1 LQKNSDLNYIKR
13 QVCKGLIIQEEQD
26 TEYMTLSTR
35 NSRGFTL
42 AELLITVAIIGVLVA
57 ISIPVFA
64 SQMEKSREATDL
76 SNVRAAYAEVMAEAI
91 TGNMEYQ
98 KKVVPL
104 KQKQDDW
111 QSADSVTIGGIT
123 HAKGEEDTDHWR
135 GTPGAGGTCTV
146 SFDPKK
152 GILFDWTGGSGDGNE
167 SGPAIDFKE
176 NIHEI
181 VEATD
186 LLTQHQTPMFEMDS
200 KSPNSV
206 MVPKVKEKL
215 GTNSLLKY
223 GTWAYLGDTR
233 EKYKSTYLF
242 WTSVNTDEVGPGKK
256 IPVIVSK
263 EGGGFYISETTTAD
277 RTQGKQTYTAIA
289 DHIPNYTGFR
299 QYTEG
304 TRYETLEDA
313 YKAYAKLLTTEE
325 KYSKYKDTLPK

>member
-1 LQKNSDLNYIKR
+1 
-13 QVCKGLIIQEEQD
+13 
-26 TEYMTLSTR
+26 MTLSTR

-64 SQMEKSREATDL
+64 SQTEKSREATDL

-91 TGNMEYQ
+91 TENMEYQ
-98 KKVVPL
+98 EKTVPL

-123 HAKGEEDTDHWR
+123 HAKGEEDTDHWK
-135 GTPGAGGTCTV
+135 GTPRAGGTCTV
-146 SFDPKK
+146 SFDPKR
-152 GILFDWTGGSGDGNE
+152 GIRFDWKGGSGDGNE
-167 SGPAIDFKE
+167 SGPAIDFNE

-181 VEATD
+181 VEKTG
-186 LLTQHQTPMFEMDS
+186 LLTQYKTPMFEMDS

-206 MVPKVKEKL
+206 MVPQVKEKL
-215 GTNSLLKY
+215 GANSLLKY

-233 EKYKSTYLF
+233 DNFKSTYLF
-242 WTSVNTDEVGPGKK
+242 WTSVNTDEVGAGKK

-263 EGGGFYISETTTAD
+263 EGGGFYISETTTAE

-289 DHIPNYTGFR
+289 DHILNANGFR
-299 QYTEG
+299 PYTTG

>member
-1 LQKNSDLNYIKR
+1 
-13 QVCKGLIIQEEQD
+13 
-26 TEYMTLSTR
+26 MTLSTQ

-91 TGNMEYQ
+91 TENMEYQ
-98 KKVVPL
+98 KKTVPL
-104 KQKQDDW
+104 KQKKDDW

-135 GTPGAGGTCTV
+135 GIPGAGGTCTV
-146 SFDPKK
+146 SFDSKK

-167 SGPAIDFKE
+167 SGPAIDFTE

-181 VEATD
+181 VENTGF
-186 LLTQHQTPMFEMDS
+186 LTKYETFTFEMDS
-200 KSPNSV
+200 KSPNSD

-215 GTNSLLKY
+215 RENSLLQY
-223 GTWAYLGDTR
+223 GTWAYLGDTKG
-233 EKYKSTYLF
+233 KYKSAYLF
-242 WTSVNTDEVGPGKK
+242 WTSVDTNDVGAGEK

-263 EGGGFYISETTTAD
+263 KGGGFYISETTTAK
-277 RTQGKQTYTAIA
+277 RTQRGQTYIAIA
-289 DHIPNYTGFR
+289 DHIPNGSGFR
-299 QYTEG
+299 PYTTGTQYD
-304 TRYETLEDA
+304 TLEDA
-313 YKAYAKLLTTEE
+313 YKAYAKLLKE
-325 KYSKYKDTLPK
+325 KYPNYKDTLPK

>member
-1 LQKNSDLNYIKR
+1 
-13 QVCKGLIIQEEQD
+13 
-26 TEYMTLSTR
+26 MTLSTQ

-64 SQMEKSREATDL
+64 SQTEKSREATDL

-91 TGNMEYQ
+91 TENMEYQ
-98 KKVVPL
+98 KKTVPL

-135 GTPGAGGTCTV
+135 GTPRAGGTCTV

-152 GILFDWTGGSGDGNE
+152 GILFDWTGGSGDGND
-167 SGPAIDFKE
+167 SGPAIDFNE
-176 NIHEI
+176 NIHGI
-181 VEATD
+181 VEKTG
-186 LLTQHQTPMFEMDS
+186 LLTQYKTPMFEMDS

-206 MVPKVKEKL
+206 MVPQVKEKL
-215 GTNSLLKY
+215 GANSLLKY

-233 EKYKSTYLF
+233 DNFKSTYLF
-242 WTSVNTDEVGPGKK
+242 WTSVDTNAVGAGTK

-263 EGGGFYISETTTAD
+263 EGGGFYISETTTAE
-277 RTQGKQTYTAIA
+277 RTQGEQTYTAIA
-289 DHIPNYTGFR
+289 DHILNYNGFR
-299 QYTEG
+299 PYTTG

-325 KYSKYKDTLPK
+325 KYSNYKDTLPK

>member
-1 LQKNSDLNYIKR
+1 
-13 QVCKGLIIQEEQD
+13 
-26 TEYMTLSTR
+26 MTLSTQ

-42 AELLITVAIIGVLVA
+42 AELLITVAIIGVLAA

-91 TGNMEYQ
+91 TENMEYQ
-98 KKVVPL
+98 KKTVPL

-123 HAKGEEDTDHWR
+123 HAKGEGNTDHWK
-135 GTPGAGGTCTV
+135 GIPGAGGKCTV
-146 SFDPKK
+146 SFDSKK

-176 NIHEI
+176 DIHEI
-181 VEATD
+181 VEKTG
-186 LLTQHQTPMFEMDS
+186 LLTKHETFTFEMDS
-200 KSPNSV
+200 KSPNSD
-206 MVPKVKEKL
+206 MVPQVTEKL
-215 GTNSLLKY
+215 EANSLLKY
-223 GTWAYLGDTR
+223 GTWAYLGDTKG
-233 EKYKSTYLF
+233 KYKSSYLF
-242 WTSVNTDEVGPGKK
+242 WTSVDTNDVGAGMK

-263 EGGGFYISETTTAD
+263 KGGGFYISETTTAK
-277 RTQGKQTYTAIA
+277 RTQRGQTYIAIA
-289 DHIPNYTGFR
+289 DHIPNGSGFR
-299 QYTEG
+299 PYTTGTQYD
-304 TRYETLEDA
+304 TLEDA

>member
-1 LQKNSDLNYIKR
+1 
-13 QVCKGLIIQEEQD
+13 
-26 TEYMTLSTR
+26 MTLSTR

-64 SQMEKSREATDL
+64 SQTEKSREATDL

-91 TGNMEYQ
+91 TENMEYQ
-98 KKVVPL
+98 EKTVPL

-123 HAKGEEDTDHWR
+123 HAKGEEDTDHWK
-135 GTPGAGGTCTV
+135 GIPGAGGTCTV
-146 SFDPKK
+146 SFDPKR
-152 GILFDWTGGSGDGNE
+152 GIRFDWTGGSGDGNG

-176 NIHEI
+176 NIHGI
-181 VEATD
+181 VEETG
-186 LLTQHQTPMFEMDS
+186 LLTQHPTSMFEMDS

-206 MVPKVKEKL
+206 MVPQVKEKL
-215 GTNSLLKY
+215 GANSLLKY

-233 EKYKSTYLF
+233 DNIKPTYLF
-242 WTSVNTDEVGPGKK
+242 WTSVDTNAVGVGKK

-263 EGGGFYISETTTAD
+263 KGGGFYISETTTAE
-277 RTQGKQTYTAIA
+277 RTQGKQTYIAIA
-289 DHIPNYTGFR
+289 EHIPNDNGFR
-299 QYTEG
+299 QYTTG

-325 KYSKYKDTLPK
+325 KCSNYKDTLPK

>member
-1 LQKNSDLNYIKR
+1 M
-13 QVCKGLIIQEEQD
+13 CKGLIIQEEQD

-91 TGNMEYQ
+91 TENMEYQ
-98 KKVVPL
+98 EKKVSL

-123 HAKGEEDTDHWR
+123 HAKGEGDTDHWK
-135 GTPGAGGTCTV
+135 GIPGAGGKCTV
-146 SFDPKK
+146 SFDSKK

-167 SGPAIDFKE
+167 SGPAIDFDE

-181 VEATD
+181 VKKTG
-186 LLTQHQTPMFEMDS
+186 LLTKKEYKSPMFEMDS
-200 KSPNSV
+200 RCPNSV

-215 GTNSLLKY
+215 EANSLLKY

-233 EKYKSTYLF
+233 DDSKSTYLF
-242 WTSVNTDEVGPGKK
+242 WTSVNTDEVGSGKQ

-263 EGGGFYISETTTAD
+263 KGGGFYISETTTAK
-277 RTQGKQTYTAIA
+277 RTTQEKQTYTAIA
-289 DHIPNYTGFR
+289 DHIPNANGFR
-299 QYTEG
+299 PYTTG
-304 TRYETLEDA
+304 TQYETLEDA

>member
-1 LQKNSDLNYIKR
+1 
-13 QVCKGLIIQEEQD
+13 
-26 TEYMTLSTR
+26 MTLSTQ

-64 SQMEKSREATDL
+64 SQTEKSREATDL

-91 TGNMEYQ
+91 TENMEYQ
-98 KKVVPL
+98 KKTVPL

-135 GTPGAGGTCTV
+135 GTPRAGGTCTV

-167 SGPAIDFKE
+167 SGPTIDFNE
-176 NIHEI
+176 DIHKI
-181 VEATD
+181 VEETK
-186 LLTQHQTPMFEMDS
+186 LLTQPQYKTSMFEMDS
-200 KSPNSV
+200 RCPNSV
-206 MVPKVKEKL
+206 MVPQVKEKL
-215 GTNSLLKY
+215 GENSLLKY

-233 EKYKSTYLF
+233 DNIKSTYLF
-242 WTSVNTDEVGPGKK
+242 WTSVNTDEVGPEKK

-263 EGGGFYISETTTAD
+263 KGGGFYISETTTAE
-277 RTQGKQTYTAIA
+277 RKQGKQTYIAIA
-289 DHIPNYTGFR
+289 DHIPNYNGFR

-304 TRYETLEDA
+304 TQYETLEDA
-313 YKAYAKLLTTEE
+313 YKAYANLLTTKEE
-325 KYSKYKDTLPK
+325 YSDYKGTLPK

>member
-1 LQKNSDLNYIKR
+1 
-13 QVCKGLIIQEEQD
+13 
-26 TEYMTLSTR
+26 MTLSTR

-64 SQMEKSREATDL
+64 SQTEKSREATDL

-91 TGNMEYQ
+91 TENMEYQ
-98 KKVVPL
+98 EKKVPL

-123 HAKGEEDTDHWR
+123 HTKGEGDTDHWR
-135 GTPGAGGTCTV
+135 GTPGAGRTCTV

-152 GILFDWTGGSGDGNE
+152 GILFDWTGGSGDG
-167 SGPAIDFKE
+167 SGPAIDFSE
-176 NIHEI
+176 NIHGI
-181 VEATD
+181 VEETG
-186 LLTQHQTPMFEMDS
+186 LLTQKQNKTSMFEMDS
-200 KSPNSV
+200 KCPNSV
-206 MVPKVKEKL
+206 MVPQVKEKL
-215 GTNSLLKY
+215 GAKSLLKY

-233 EKYKSTYLF
+233 DNIKSTYLF
-242 WTSVNTDEVGPGKK
+242 WTSVDTNAVGAGEK

-263 EGGGFYISETTTAD
+263 KGGGFYISETTTAE

-289 DHIPNYTGFR
+289 DHIPNYNGFR
-299 QYTEG
+299 QYTTG

-325 KYSKYKDTLPK
+325 KYSNYKDTLPK

>member
-1 LQKNSDLNYIKR
+1 
-13 QVCKGLIIQEEQD
+13 
-26 TEYMTLSTR
+26 MTLSTQ

-91 TGNMEYQ
+91 TENMEYQ
-98 KKVVPL
+98 KKTVPL

-123 HAKGEEDTDHWR
+123 HAKGEGDTDHWK
-135 GTPGAGGTCTV
+135 GIPGAGGKCTV
-146 SFDPKK
+146 SFDSKK
-152 GILFDWTGGSGDGNE
+152 GILFDWTGGSGDGSE

-181 VEATD
+181 VKATG
-186 LLTQHQTPMFEMDS
+186 LLTKKEYKTPMFEMDS
-200 KSPNSV
+200 RCPNSV
-206 MVPKVKEKL
+206 MVPQVKEKL
-215 GTNSLLKY
+215 GENSLLKY

-233 EKYKSTYLF
+233 DDAKSTYLF
-242 WTSVNTDEVGPGKK
+242 WTSVNTDEVGPGTK

-263 EGGGFYISETTTAD
+263 KGGGFYISETTTAK

-289 DHIPNYTGFR
+289 DHIPNYNGFR

-325 KYSKYKDTLPK
+325 KYSNYKDTLPK

>member
-1 LQKNSDLNYIKR
+1 
-13 QVCKGLIIQEEQD
+13 
-26 TEYMTLSTR
+26 MTLSTR

-64 SQMEKSREATDL
+64 SQTEKSREATDL

-91 TGNMEYQ
+91 TENMEYQ
-98 KKVVPL
+98 EKTVPL

-123 HAKGEEDTDHWR
+123 HAKGEGDTDHWK
-135 GTPGAGGTCTV
+135 GIPGAGGTCTV
-146 SFDPKK
+146 SFDPKR
-152 GILFDWTGGSGDGNE
+152 GIRFDWTGGSGDGNG

-176 NIHEI
+176 NIHGI
-181 VEATD
+181 VEETG
-186 LLTQHQTPMFEMDS
+186 LLTQHPTPMFEMDS

-206 MVPKVKEKL
+206 MVPQVKEKL
-215 GTNSLLKY
+215 GANSLLKY

-233 EKYKSTYLF
+233 DNIKSTYLF
-242 WTSVNTDEVGPGKK
+242 WTSVDTNAVGAGEK

-263 EGGGFYISETTTAD
+263 KGGGFYISETTTAK
-277 RTQGKQTYTAIA
+277 RTQRGQTYIAIA
-289 DHIPNYTGFR
+289 DHIPNGSGFR
-299 QYTEG
+299 PYTTG

-313 YKAYAKLLTTEE
+313 YKAYAKLLTTEK
-325 KYSKYKDTLPK
+325 KYSDYKDTLPK

>member
-1 LQKNSDLNYIKR
+1 
-13 QVCKGLIIQEEQD
+13 
-26 TEYMTLSTR
+26 MTLSTR

-64 SQMEKSREATDL
+64 SQTEKSREATDL

-91 TGNMEYQ
+91 TENMEYQ
-98 KKVVPL
+98 EKTVPL

-123 HAKGEEDTDHWR
+123 HAKGEEDTDHWK
-135 GTPGAGGTCTV
+135 GTPRAGGTCTV
-146 SFDPKK
+146 SFDPKR
-152 GILFDWTGGSGDGNE
+152 GIRFDWKGGSGDGNE
-167 SGPAIDFKE
+167 SGPAIDFNE

-181 VEATD
+181 VEKTG
-186 LLTQHQTPMFEMDS
+186 LLTQYKTPMFEMDS

-206 MVPKVKEKL
+206 MVPQVKEKL
-215 GTNSLLKY
+215 GANSLLKY

-233 EKYKSTYLF
+233 DNFKSTYLF
-242 WTSVNTDEVGPGKK
+242 WTSVNTDEVGAGKK

-263 EGGGFYISETTTAD
+263 EGGGFYISETTTAE

-289 DHIPNYTGFR
+289 DHILNANGFR
-299 QYTEG
+299 PYTTG
-304 TRYETLEDA
+304 TRYDTLEDA
-313 YKAYAKLLTTEE
+313 YKAYANLLMTEE
-325 KYSKYKDTLPK
+325 KYSNYKDTLPK

>member
-1 LQKNSDLNYIKR
+1 
-13 QVCKGLIIQEEQD
+13 
-26 TEYMTLSTR
+26 MTLSTR

-64 SQMEKSREATDL
+64 SQTEKSREATDL

-91 TGNMEYQ
+91 TENMEYQ
-98 KKVVPL
+98 AKTVPL

-123 HAKGEEDTDHWR
+123 HAKGEGDTDHWKGILR
-135 GTPGAGGTCTV
+135 AGGKCTV
-146 SFDPKK
+146 SFDPKR
-152 GILFDWTGGSGDGNE
+152 GIRFDWTGGSGDGNG

-176 NIHEI
+176 NIHGI
-181 VEATD
+181 VEETG
-186 LLTQHQTPMFEMDS
+186 LLTQHPTSMFEMDS

-206 MVPKVKEKL
+206 MVPQVKEKL
-215 GTNSLLKY
+215 GANSLLKY

-233 EKYKSTYLF
+233 DNIKPTYLF
-242 WTSVNTDEVGPGKK
+242 WTSVDTNAVGVGKK

-263 EGGGFYISETTTAD
+263 KGGGFYISETTTAE
-277 RTQGKQTYTAIA
+277 RTQGKQTYIAIA
-289 DHIPNYTGFR
+289 EHIPNDNGFR
-299 QYTEG
+299 QYTTG

-325 KYSKYKDTLPK
+325 QYSSYKDTLPK

>member
-1 LQKNSDLNYIKR
+1 
-13 QVCKGLIIQEEQD
+13 
-26 TEYMTLSTR
+26 MTLSTQ

-64 SQMEKSREATDL
+64 SQTEKSREATDL

-91 TGNMEYQ
+91 TENMEYQ
-98 KKVVPL
+98 EKKVPL

-123 HAKGEEDTDHWR
+123 HAKGERDTDHWR
-135 GTPGAGGTCTV
+135 GTPRAGGTCTV

-176 NIHEI
+176 NIHGI
-181 VEATD
+181 VEETG
-186 LLTQHQTPMFEMDS
+186 LLTKHETAMFEMDS
-200 KSPNSV
+200 RCPNSV

-215 GTNSLLKY
+215 EANSLLKY

-233 EKYKSTYLF
+233 DDSKSTYLF
-242 WTSVNTDEVGPGKK
+242 WTSVNTDEVGPGKQ

-263 EGGGFYISETTTAD
+263 KGGGFYISETTTAK
-277 RTQGKQTYTAIA
+277 RTTQEKQTYTAIA
-289 DHIPNYTGFR
+289 DHIPNANFRPYT
-299 QYTEG
+299 TG

-313 YKAYAKLLTTEE
+313 YKAYANLLTTEE
-325 KYSKYKDTLPK
+325 KYSAYKGTLPK

>member
-1 LQKNSDLNYIKR
+1 
-13 QVCKGLIIQEEQD
+13 
-26 TEYMTLSTR
+26 MTLSTQ

-91 TGNMEYQ
+91 TENMEYQ
-98 KKVVPL
+98 AKTVLL

-123 HAKGEEDTDHWR
+123 HAKGEENTDHWR
-135 GTPGAGGTCTV
+135 GTPRAGGTCTV
-146 SFDPKK
+146 SFDPKR
-152 GILFDWTGGSGDGNE
+152 GILFDWTGGSGDGND
-167 SGPAIDFKE
+167 SGPAIDFNE

-181 VEATD
+181 VEKTG
-186 LLTQHQTPMFEMDS
+186 LLTQYKTPMFEMDS

-206 MVPKVKEKL
+206 MVPQVKEKL
-215 GTNSLLKY
+215 GANSLLKY

-233 EKYKSTYLF
+233 DNFKSTYLF
-242 WTSVNTDEVGPGKK
+242 WTSVNTDEVGAGKK

-263 EGGGFYISETTTAD
+263 EGGGFYISETTTAE

-289 DHIPNYTGFR
+289 DHILNANGFR
-299 QYTEG
+299 PYTTG
-304 TRYETLEDA
+304 TRYDTLEDA
-313 YKAYAKLLTTEE
+313 YKAYANLLMTEE
-325 KYSKYKDTLPK
+325 KYSNYKDTLPK

>member
-1 LQKNSDLNYIKR
+1 
-13 QVCKGLIIQEEQD
+13 
-26 TEYMTLSTR
+26 MTLSTR

-64 SQMEKSREATDL
+64 SQTEKSREATDL

-91 TGNMEYQ
+91 TENMEYQ
-98 KKVVPL
+98 VKTVPL

-135 GTPGAGGTCTV
+135 GTPRAGGTCTV

-152 GILFDWTGGSGDGNE
+152 GILFDWTGGSGDGND
-167 SGPAIDFKE
+167 SGPAIDFNE
-176 NIHEI
+176 NIHGI
-181 VEATD
+181 VEKTG
-186 LLTQHQTPMFEMDS
+186 LLTQYKTPMFEMDS

-206 MVPKVKEKL
+206 MVPQVKEKL
-215 GTNSLLKY
+215 GANSLLKY

-233 EKYKSTYLF
+233 DNFKSTYLF
-242 WTSVNTDEVGPGKK
+242 WTSVDTNAVGAGTK

-263 EGGGFYISETTTAD
+263 EGGGFYISETITAE

-289 DHIPNYTGFR
+289 DHILNANGFR
-299 QYTEG
+299 PYTTG
-304 TRYETLEDA
+304 TRYGTLEDA

-325 KYSKYKDTLPK
+325 KYSVYKGTLPK

>member
-1 LQKNSDLNYIKR
+1 
-13 QVCKGLIIQEEQD
+13 
-26 TEYMTLSTR
+26 MTLSTR

-64 SQMEKSREATDL
+64 SQTEKSREATDL
-76 SNVRAAYAEVMAEAI
+76 SNVRAAYTEVMAEAI
-91 TGNMEYQ
+91 TENMEYQ
-98 KKVVPL
+98 EKTVPL

-123 HAKGEEDTDHWR
+123 HAKGEGDTDHWK
-135 GTPGAGGTCTV
+135 GIPGAGGTCTV
-146 SFDPKK
+146 SFDPKR
-152 GILFDWTGGSGDGNE
+152 GIRFDWKGGSGGGNG
-167 SGPAIDFKE
+167 SGPTIDFNE

-181 VEATD
+181 VESTG
-186 LLTQHQTPMFEMDS
+186 LLTKHETSMFEMDS

-206 MVPKVKEKL
+206 MVPQVEKL
-215 GTNSLLKY
+215 LEKDSLLKY

-233 EKYKSTYLF
+233 DNFKSTYLF
-242 WTSVNTDEVGPGKK
+242 WTSVDTNVVGAGKK

-263 EGGGFYISETTTAD
+263 EGGGFYISETTTAE
-277 RTQGKQTYTAIA
+277 RTQKKQTYIAIA
-289 DHIPNYTGFR
+289 EHIPNYNGFR
-299 QYTEG
+299 QYTTG

-325 KYSKYKDTLPK
+325 KYSNYKDTLPK

>member
-1 LQKNSDLNYIKR
+1 
-13 QVCKGLIIQEEQD
+13 
-26 TEYMTLSTR
+26 MTLSTR

-64 SQMEKSREATDL
+64 SQTEKSREATDL

-104 KQKQDDW
+104 KQKKDDW

-123 HAKGEEDTDHWR
+123 HAKGEEDTDHWKGIPR
-135 GTPGAGGTCTV
+135 AGGTCTV
-146 SFDPKK
+146 SFDSKK

-167 SGPAIDFKE
+167 SGPAIDFNE
-176 NIHEI
+176 NIHGI
-181 VEATD
+181 VEETG
-186 LLTQHQTPMFEMDS
+186 LLTKHETSMFEMDS

-206 MVPKVKEKL
+206 MVPQVEKL
-215 GTNSLLKY
+215 LEKNSLLKY

-233 EKYKSTYLF
+233 DNSKPTYLF
-242 WTSVNTDEVGPGKK
+242 WTSVDTNVVGAGTK

-263 EGGGFYISETTTAD
+263 KGGGFYISETTTAK
-277 RTQGKQTYTAIA
+277 RTTQEKQTYTAIA
-289 DHIPNYTGFR
+289 DHIPNYNGFR

-313 YKAYAKLLTTEE
+313 YKAYANLLTTEE
-325 KYSKYKDTLPK
+325 KYSDYKNTLPK

>member
-1 LQKNSDLNYIKR
+1 
-13 QVCKGLIIQEEQD
+13 
-26 TEYMTLSTR
+26 MTLSTQ

-64 SQMEKSREATDL
+64 SQTEKSREATDL

-91 TGNMEYQ
+91 TENMEYQ
-98 KKVVPL
+98 EKKVLL

-123 HAKGEEDTDHWR
+123 HAKGERDTDHWR

-176 NIHEI
+176 NIHGI
-181 VEATD
+181 VEETG
-186 LLTQHQTPMFEMDS
+186 LLTKHQTPMFEMDS

-206 MVPKVKEKL
+206 MVPKVEKL
-215 GTNSLLKY
+215 LKTNSLLKY

-233 EKYKSTYLF
+233 DNIKSTYLF
-242 WTSVNTDEVGPGKK
+242 WTSVNTDEVGPGVK

-263 EGGGFYISETTTAD
+263 EGGGFYISETTTAA
-277 RTQGKQTYTAIA
+277 RTNQNGEQTHIAIA

-304 TRYETLEDA
+304 TQYETLEDA
-313 YKAYAKLLTTEE
+313 YKAYAKLLMTEK
-325 KYSKYKDTLPK
+325 KYSNYKDTLPK

>member
-1 LQKNSDLNYIKR
+1 M
-13 QVCKGLIIQEEQD
+13 CKGLIIQEEQD
-26 TEYMTLSTR
+26 AEYMTLSTR

-64 SQMEKSREATDL
+64 SQTEKSREATDL

-91 TGNMEYQ
+91 TENMEYQ
-98 KKVVPL
+98 EKTVPL

-123 HAKGEEDTDHWR
+123 HAKGEEDTDHWK
-135 GTPGAGGTCTV
+135 GTPRAGGTCTV
-146 SFDPKK
+146 SFDPKR
-152 GILFDWTGGSGDGNE
+152 GIRFDWKGGSGDGNE
-167 SGPAIDFKE
+167 SGPAIDFNE

-181 VEATD
+181 VEKTG
-186 LLTQHQTPMFEMDS
+186 LLTQYKTPMFEMDS

-206 MVPKVKEKL
+206 MVPQVKEKL
-215 GTNSLLKY
+215 GANSLLKY

-233 EKYKSTYLF
+233 DNFKSTYLF
-242 WTSVNTDEVGPGKK
+242 WTSVNTDEVGAGKK

-263 EGGGFYISETTTAD
+263 EGGGFYISETTTAE

-289 DHIPNYTGFR
+289 DHILNANGFR
-299 QYTEG
+299 PYTTG
-304 TRYETLEDA
+304 TRYDTLEDA
-313 YKAYAKLLTTEE
+313 YKAYANLLMTEE
-325 KYSKYKDTLPK
+325 KYSNYKDTLPK